1 MTDASLRLEQSGVGR
16 ISTAGPSDYLQ
27 LLKPRVMS
35 LVVFTAL
42 AGLLTA
48 PVHADPV
55 LGIVSLLAIAIGA
68 GAAGALNMWYD
79 ADIDVLMTRTAR
91 RPVPQGTITP
101 GEALAFGLTLALLSI
116 VTLGT
121 VANWLAAA
129 LLAFTIFFYVVVYTM
144 WLKRWTPL
152 NIVIGGA
159 AGAFPPVVA
168 SAAVTGTVDL
178 DALLLFAIIFV
189 WTPPHF
195 WSLALVKSGDY
206 ARAGIPMM
214 PNVKGT
220 DRTRLEILIYALV
233 LVPLGVT
240 PWIVG
245 LGSLA
250 YGLVAIVAGAV
261 LLAAAIR
268 VYTCRHGKAADTA
281 SMQLFGLSILYL
293 FLLFAALVAERSVAI
308 AAQLMS

>member
-1 MTDASLRLEQSGVGR
+1 MTDASLRLAQSGVAR
-16 ISTAGPSDYLQ
+16 ISTAGPGDYLQ

-42 AGLLTA
+42 AGMLTA
-48 PVHADPV
+48 PVHPDPV
-55 LGIVSLLAIAIGA
+55 LGLVSLLAVAVGA

-79 ADIDVLMTRTAR
+79 ADIDALMTRTAR
-91 RPVPQGTITP
+91 RPVPQGRITP
-101 GEALAFGLTLALLSI
+101 GEALAFGLTLAFLAV

-121 VANWLAAA
+121 VANWLAAT

-144 WLKRWTPL
+144 WLKRWTPQ

-168 SAAVTGTVDL
+168 CAAVSGTIDL
-178 DALLLFAIIFV
+178 DSLLLFAIIFV

-195 WSLALVKSGDY
+195 WALALVKSGDY
-206 ARAGIPMM
+206 ARAGIPML
-214 PNVKGT
+214 PNVKGA
-220 DRTRLEILIYALV
+220 DRTRLEILIYTLV

-240 PWIVG
+240 PWLVG
-245 LGSLA
+245 LGSLTYA
-250 YGLVAIVAGAV
+250 LVSIVAGAA
-261 LLAAAIR
+261 LLAAALR
-268 VYTCRHGKAADTA
+268 VYTCRHGKAADAA

-293 FLLFAALVAERSVAI
+293 FLVFAALVAERSVAI
-308 AAQLMS
+308 AAQLKS